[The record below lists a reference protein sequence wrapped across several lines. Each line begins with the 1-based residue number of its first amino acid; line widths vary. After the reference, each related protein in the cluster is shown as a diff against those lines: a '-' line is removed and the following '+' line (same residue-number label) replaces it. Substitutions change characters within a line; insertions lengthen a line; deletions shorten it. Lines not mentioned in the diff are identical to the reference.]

1 MHQGV
6 DLPTGACGPQWS
18 LPRGVIATDL
28 PMPRSRGGAG
38 TEAGVGVETVAGEGS
53 HTHTHTHTPP
63 VESYMSCV
71 PSVCTYTNRCL
82 SVSSE
87 PHFLPVIFLSLL
99 FNFGGC

>member
-53 HTHTHTHTPP
+53 HTHTHTHT
-63 VESYMSCV
+63 SCGELYV
-71 PSVCTYTNRCL
+71 LCTLGLHLHQQMLECVFRT
-82 SVSSE
+82 
-87 PHFLPVIFLSLL
+87 HFLPSYFLV
-99 FNFGGC
+99 FAV